1 MHIASLKV
9 PFVIRK
15 TLTMLTLISF
25 FLTLKFPV
33 GLCNLANCFVSLED
47 NVYQDGD
54 MVISAFLPLY
64 TYQTSP
70 YTEGPESTDI
80 YLRIHP
86 TNYQFAMALTFAV
99 EEINRNP
106 LLLPNTSLGYSIY
119 IAGPTQ
125 EVTVLSFFIWL
136 TGKTTFIP
144 NYTCRTE
151 ENSIA
156 AITGTTWEISS
167 LIGTFLGLY
176 NFPQL
181 SFGSF
186 EPNMNDPVKFPSLY
200 QMATKDTSLALG
212 MVSLMV
218 YFRWNWV
225 GLVISDEEKGV
236 HFVSELIPEMERNRV
251 CVAFKEMIPIT
262 HMFSMIFTDVY
273 NSPIVMNSA
282 KVIIIYGDTDSS
294 FGVFF
299 RRWEYVF
306 PWRIWVT
313 TSQWDISTAMR
324 HFILD
329 SFHGTLIFSQHHGE
343 ISTFKDFV
351 KTVTPSK
358 YPEDIFLARLWEIYF
373 NCAISNT
380 SCKALENCSSRGSL
394 EWLPWYHFD
403 TAMSD
408 GSYHVYNAVY
418 AVAHTLHK
426 MLMQQIDKQAVKN
439 GGKMRFP
446 PWKLNRVLKNIQF
459 KNPSGDS
466 VTLNPSKDIHIDYD
480 ILNFWNFPQGLG
492 YKVKI
497 GTFSPYLPPGQQLSL
512 YEDKIEWS
520 TGVTETPISV
530 CSENC
535 GPGFRRSL
543 QEGKAVCCF
552 DCSLCPE
559 NEISNGTGKRECVKC
574 PYDQYANTE
583 RTQCIQK
590 AVTFLAYENPLG
602 MTLAGMALCF
612 STLSAFVLGV
622 FVKHQNTPVVKAN
635 NRTLSYI
642 LLISLTFCF
651 LCSLLFIGQPNTVTC
666 VLQQITFGVVF
677 TVAVSTVLAKTITVV
692 LAFQITTPGRRM
704 RGLLVS
710 GAPRFIIPIC
720 TIIQIIICGMW
731 LGTSPP
737 FVEIDTHSE
746 HSQIIIVCN
755 KGSVIAFYCVL
766 GYLGALSIGSFTV
779 AFLARQLPDT
789 FNEAKL
795 LTFSML
801 VFCSVWVTFLP
812 VYHSTKGKVMVAV
825 EVFSILA
832 SSIGLLG
839 CIFFPKCYVILM
851 RPVKISLKA
860 TGDRV
865 QWR

>member
-1 MHIASLKV
+1 
-9 PFVIRK
+9 
-15 TLTMLTLISF
+15 MLTLIPL
-25 FLTLKFPV
+25 FLTLKRPMC
-33 GLCNLANCFVSLED
+33 LCKLINSGCPASLKD

-54 MVISAFLPLY
+54 MVITAFLPLY
-64 TYQTSP
+64 TYQTAPHS
-70 YTEGPESTDI
+70 EGPESTDI
-80 YLRIHP
+80 YPRIHP
-86 TNYQFAMALTFAV
+86 TNYQFAMALIFAV

-106 LLLPNTSLGYSIY
+106 LLLPNTSLGYGFY
-119 IAGPTQ
+119 TAGLSQ
-125 EVTVLSFFIWL
+125 EETVLTFLIWL
-136 TGKTTFIP
+136 TGQTSFIP
-144 NYTCRTE
+144 NYTCRRE

-156 AITGTTWEISS
+156 VITGTTWEISS

-176 NFPQL
+176 KYPQL
-181 SFGSF
+181 SFGPF
-186 EPNMNDPVKFPSLY
+186 ESSMNDPDKFPSLY
-200 QMATKDTSLALG
+200 QMTTKDSSLALG

-225 GLVISDEEKGV
+225 GLVISDDEKGV
-236 HFVSELIPEMERNRV
+236 HFVSELIAEMERNGV
-251 CVAFKEMIPIT
+251 CVAFLEMIPIS
-262 HMFSMIFTDVY
+262 HMFSMTFATIY
-273 NSPIVMNSA
+273 QSPVVMNSV

-294 FGVFF
+294 LGVLF
-299 RRWEYVF
+299 RRWEYVS
-306 PWRIWVT
+306 PWRIWIT
-313 TSQWDISTAMR
+313 TSQWEVTTAMR

-343 ISTFKDFV
+343 ISAFKDFV

-358 YPEDIFLARLWEIYF
+358 YPEDIFLAKLWENYF
-373 NCAISNT
+373 DCSLSDT

-426 MLMQQIDKQAVKN
+426 MLMQQVDMQTVKN
-439 GGKMRFP
+439 GERMKFP
-446 PWKLNRVLKNIQF
+446 PWKLNHVLKNIQF
-459 KNPSGDS
+459 KNPTGDS
-466 VTLNPSKDIHIDYD
+466 VTLNPSKNIHITYD

-497 GTFSPYLPPGQQLSL
+497 GTFSPYFPPGQQLSL
-512 YEDKIEWS
+512 YEDRIEWS

-530 CSENC
+530 CSESC
-535 GPGFRRSL
+535 GPGFRKSL

-559 NEISNGTGKRECVKC
+559 NEISNGTGKYVDQCVSC
-574 PYDQYANTE
+574 PDDQYANTE
-583 RTQCIQK
+583 RTHCFQK
-590 AVTFLAYENPLG
+590 AVTFLTYENPLG

-612 STLSAFVLGV
+612 STLSASVLGV
-622 FVKHQNTPVVKAN
+622 FIKHQKSPVVKAN

-642 LLISLTFCF
+642 LLVSLTFCF
-651 LCSLLFIGQPNTVTC
+651 LCSLLFIGQPNIATC
-666 VLQQITFGVVF
+666 ILQQITFGVVF

-692 LAFQITTPGRRM
+692 LAFKITAPGRRM
-704 RGLLVS
+704 RGLLKS
-710 GAPRFIIPIC
+710 GTPRFIIPIC
-720 TIIQIIICGMW
+720 TIIQIIICGIW

-746 HSQIIIVCN
+746 HGQIIIVCN
-755 KGSVIAFYCVL
+755 KGSVTAFYCVL
-766 GYLGALSIGSFTV
+766 GYLWALSIGSFTV
-779 AFLARQLPDT
+779 AFLARKLPDT
-789 FNEAKL
+789 FNEAKY

-832 SSIGLLG
+832 SSTGLLG
-839 CIFFPKCYVILM
+839 CIFFPKCYIIIM

-860 TGDRV
+860 TRDRV
-865 QWR
+865 QGK